1 MFWPSWFCAVSLMG
15 RNACYFCHT
24 LLVALAFSELIQY
37 FWLHYA
43 AVSTKAVGMI
53 DLAFVEITGKRV
65 GAAEGLWKE
74 ASRQKQSLEVRFICE
89 KNGGVVPDVLTA

>member
-53 DLAFVEITGKRV
+53 DLAFVEMLESVLVLLKVFGRRHRDRSSHWKSGLSVKRMV
-65 GAAEGLWKE
+65 GW
-74 ASRQKQSLEVRFICE
+74 SLMC
-89 KNGGVVPDVLTA
+89 